1 MFYISWRVINSIIA
15 NNRPKVE
22 MFTSDVTLHY
32 TVYRMMRI
40 HHSSFRPHNVK
51 ISITTNRKF

>member
-1 MFYISWRVINSIIA
+1 MFNISWRVINSIIE

-22 MFTSDVTLHY
+22 IFTSDVTLHY